1 MSHTGVSKTGL
12 ENSLQRDRYMSA
24 WGYHLALDCTKCEVG
39 RIMDDANIVAF
50 FDDVVPATGMQKW
63 GPPVLQNLQTGPE
76 HIRGISA
83 VQFIATSSI
92 TCHFCDY
99 TGDCYIDFF
108 SCKAFDRAIVIDS
121 VQRFFAPVSIKEH
134 FLVRDA

>member
-1 MSHTGVSKTGL
+1 MWQNGVSKTGL
-12 ENSLQRDRYMSA
+12 ENALQRDRYMSA

-39 RIMDDANIVAF
+39 RIIDEANIVAF
-50 FDDVVPATGMQKW
+50 FDDVVPATG
-63 GPPVLQNLQTGPE
+63 LQNLQTGPE

-108 SCKAFDRAIVIDS
+108 SCKAFDRAVVIDS